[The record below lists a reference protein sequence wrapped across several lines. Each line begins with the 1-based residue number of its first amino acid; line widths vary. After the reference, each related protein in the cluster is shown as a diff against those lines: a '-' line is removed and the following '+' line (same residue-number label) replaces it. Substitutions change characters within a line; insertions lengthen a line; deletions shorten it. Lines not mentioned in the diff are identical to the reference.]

1 MQMPICKCSIL
12 QEVQGAVLLPLSAM
26 TTFYSR
32 KEHINDSRA
41 GSNSYKEPDWDYQNS
56 GSTSWMINW
65 KKLNVDSAKQQE
77 VASFKHF
84 MFYADIFANKWWF
97 VPPSITSCVHFHSFV
112 MVESLNAANGCLI
125 NSLLLLLVTHS
136 VTTLVNRCV
145 RTTTHTHTYTHTHTH
160 THTHTRQSSC
170 SHLDETGSRT
180 LTLSLS
186 QAG

>member
-1 MQMPICKCSIL
+1 MSICNCSVL

-32 KEHINDSRA
+32 KEHINDSRV
-41 GSNSYKEPDWDYQNS
+41 GSNSYKEQNS

-97 VPPSITSCVHFHSFV
+97 VPPSITSCVHFHSSV

-145 RTTTHTHTYTHTHTH
+145 RITTHTHIHTHTQ
-160 THTHTRQSSC
+160 QSSC